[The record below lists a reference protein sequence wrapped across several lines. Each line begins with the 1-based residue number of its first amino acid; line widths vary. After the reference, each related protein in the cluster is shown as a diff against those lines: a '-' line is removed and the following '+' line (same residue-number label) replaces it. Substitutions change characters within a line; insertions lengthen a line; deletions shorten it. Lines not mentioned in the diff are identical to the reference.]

1 MSEPERVLGGAGR
14 LLPSR
19 SLREL
24 VTEHRAALAGRSVQ
38 ERLAAEAAQAERTRV
53 EARRELL
60 AERAAARWA
69 MWCSAVPARY
79 VDERA
84 DPAEYARR
92 PFGWW
97 LSRLDAGQQ
106 PERVAGWLA
115 SRSANLVLSGPA
127 GTGKT
132 TTAVAA
138 GYAAAGQAVHVRLTS
153 QLDYLARLRPGGS
166 DDPGRVRD
174 QAAQASLL
182 ILDDFGAETE
192 GGTEFVR
199 REMCALLDGRLNAG
213 RRTVLTLNGSAESL
227 ADAFGDR
234 IMSRVR
240 SDAVVLRYVGGDRRQ
255 AARVPW

>member
-1 MSEPERVLGGAGR
+1 VTGAFADAAD
-14 LLPSR
+14 LLPSA

-24 VTEHRAALAGRSVQ
+24 AAAHRAAAAARSLE
-38 ERLAAEAAQAERTRV
+38 ERLAYEAEQAERTRA
-53 EARRELL
+53 EARGELL

-69 MWCSAVPARY
+69 MWCASVPARY
-79 VDERA
+79 VDDRA
-84 DPAEYARR
+84 DPGRYEWR

-97 LSRLDAGQQ
+97 LSRLDAAQF
-106 PERVAGWLA
+106 PERVEAWLA
-115 SRSANLVLSGPA
+115 SRSVTLVLSGPV
-127 GTGKT
+127 GSGKT
-132 TTAVAA
+132 TAAVAA

-166 DDPGRVRD
+166 DDPGRVRE
-174 QAAQASLL
+174 QAEQASLL

-213 RRTVLTLNGSAESL
+213 RRTILTLNGSAEAL

-240 SDAVVLRYVGGDRRQ
+240 ADAVVLKIAGEDRRR
-255 AARVPW
+255 AARAPW